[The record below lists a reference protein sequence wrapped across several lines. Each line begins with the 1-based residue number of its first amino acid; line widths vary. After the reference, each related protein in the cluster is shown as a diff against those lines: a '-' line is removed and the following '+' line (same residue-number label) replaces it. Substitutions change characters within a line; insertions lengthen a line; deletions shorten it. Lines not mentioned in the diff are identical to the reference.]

1 MSMRYFALLLL
12 CAGTVFAAGELVG
25 HRAPGFSLPDRTYKY
40 HDPQDYHGKI
50 LIVEFMQTTCPHC
63 AAFSKILEEVAA
75 KYAGK
80 VSILSIVNPPDTPDK
95 VAQYAASHKVT
106 VPVLFDCGQ
115 IAASYVHWSPGKAGG
130 FDIPRVFVIDQ
141 GGMIRRDYEYKEGDA
156 TAKAVFEG
164 RGLFTELDKLLQAP
178 PAAKH

>member
-1 MSMRYFALLLL
+1 MRSFALFLLL
-12 CAGTVFAAGELVG
+12 TGTVFAAGEMLG

-63 AAFSKILEEVAA
+63 ATFSKILEEAA
-75 KYAGK
+75 SKYAGK

-95 VAQYAASHKVT
+95 VGQYATTNKVST
-106 VPVLFDCGQ
+106 PILFDCGQ

-130 FDIPRVFVIDQ
+130 FDLPRVFIIDAS
-141 GGMIRRDYEYKEGDA
+141 GVIRRDLEYGALTKDI
-156 TAKAVFEG
+156 FEG
-164 RGLFTELDKLLQAP
+164 RGLFAELDKMLQAP
-178 PAAKH
+178 PSGKHQ